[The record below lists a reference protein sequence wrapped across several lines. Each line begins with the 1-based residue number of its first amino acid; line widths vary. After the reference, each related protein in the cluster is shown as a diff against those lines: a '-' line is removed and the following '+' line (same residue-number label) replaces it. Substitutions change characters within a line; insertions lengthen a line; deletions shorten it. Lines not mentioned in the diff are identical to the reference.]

1 MELKDQVRELRAQG
15 RSPKEIARALKVSP
29 SVVAPLVRAIAAE
42 NVTSAEPEVVG
53 CWMNV
58 GWSAGLGVDPSKGWV
73 DEAPESGAGGMVCV
87 LVARRHTWDRMTV
100 CGYLADVHC
109 LGLKNT
115 IGPDVLDERDLRR
128 FREYF
133 FGEYA
138 GYQEVPIELA
148 QHLVF
153 GSIDYARTLGFE
165 PHEDF
170 SPVSDLLGKWE
181 GGSAITF
188 GRDGKPFYTPGPHDD
203 PGKVL
208 RILRRTLTDD
218 QFDYFIE
225 DPSPASSR

>member
-42 NVTSAEPEVVG
+42 NVTTGEAEVVG
-53 CWMNV
+53 CWTNV
-58 GWSAGLGVDPSKGWV
+58 GWSAGLGVDPSKGWT

-100 CGYLADVHC
+100 CGYLADVYC
-109 LGLKNT
+109 LGVKNT
-115 IGPDVLDERDLRR
+115 IGPDVLDDRDLRR

-148 QHLVF
+148 QNLVF
-153 GSIDYARTLGFE
+153 GSMDYARTLGFE

-188 GRDGKPFYTPGPHDD
+188 GREGKPFYVPGPHDD

-225 DPSPASSR
+225 DQSPAS